1 MSLKVLLL
9 PLLISFLIT
18 VIANIFLIPV
28 LRKLKMGQPER
39 ELGVESHL
47 AKAGTPTMGGISF
60 LIGIIITSFIFGWKY
75 PQIWP
80 VLFLTVAFAAVGF
93 VDDYLKVVRRQSD
106 GLSVKQK
113 LLLELIVSIVFF
125 FILKFATKTSL
136 ELLIPFKGNLA
147 DISWFALPLMIVAV
161 LGTVN
166 GVNFTDGLD
175 GLNTS
180 VTIVVA
186 LFFAVAA
193 VLRGAAVSPIITA
206 VIGGLMGFLIFNAYP
221 ASVFMGDTGSLALGG
236 FVIGTAY
243 MLQMPL
249 FVIIVGFVYLAEVV
263 SVILQV
269 GYFKLSGGKRIF
281 KMAPIHHHFELSGF
295 SETKVV
301 ALFTVVTG
309 ILAAIG
315 GIAL

>member
-1 MSLKVLLL
+1 MSLKVVLL
-9 PLLISFLIT
+9 PVLISFLIT
-18 VIANIFLIPV
+18 VIANLLLIPL
-28 LRKLKMGQPER
+28 LRRLKMGQTER

-47 AKAGTPTMGGISF
+47 QKAGTPTMGGISF
-60 LIGIIITSFIFGWKY
+60 LIGIAVTSVIFGWKY
-75 PQIWP
+75 TQIWP
-80 VLFLTVAFAAVGF
+80 VFIITILFAAVGF
-93 VDDYLKVVRRQSD
+93 TDDYLKVVRKRSD

-113 LLLELIVSIVFF
+113 LVLELIVSVIF
-125 FILKFATKTSL
+125 FIVLKFITKTSL
-136 ELLIPFKGNLA
+136 ELLIPFKGTLA
-147 DISWFALPLMIVAV
+147 DIGWLSLPLLIIAV

-186 LFFAVAA
+186 MFFAI
-193 VLRGAAVSPIITA
+193 VSVIKGTGVTPFITA
-206 VIGGLMGFLIFNAYP
+206 VIGALMAFLIFNAYP
-221 ASVFMGDTGSLALGG
+221 AKVFMGDTGSLALGG

-249 FVIIVGFVYLAEVV
+249 FVIIVGFVYLAEVL

-269 GYFKLSGGKRIF
+269 GYFKISGGKRIF

-301 ALFTVVTG
+301 ALFTVITG
-309 ILAAIG
+309 ILAVIG
-315 GIAL
+315 GMAL